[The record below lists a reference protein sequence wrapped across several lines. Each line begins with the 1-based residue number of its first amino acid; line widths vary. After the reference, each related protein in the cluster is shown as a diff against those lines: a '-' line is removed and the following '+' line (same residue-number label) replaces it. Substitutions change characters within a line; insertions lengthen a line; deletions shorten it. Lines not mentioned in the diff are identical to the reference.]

1 MTKWIAVGIA
11 LSLAPSLQA
20 ADKTRTCRALTEDG
34 ATTIVEQTYEGAKYL
49 ECVAAVKAK
58 VVETKCTPGAK
69 RFKFMMQRED
79 AKPYAYSV
87 ECGAGAAAAPAA
99 SGEPLLLGS
108 GDKRCKALSEDGSS
122 TLVTAA
128 YKLGDYDNCLKLVK
142 EHLAKTQ
149 CTAGVKRF
157 KYQMQK
163 DAEKAYPSAITCP

>member
-34 ATTIVEQTYEGAKYL
+34 ATTIVEQTYELGKFDQCL
-49 ECVAAVKAK
+49 AAVKAK
-58 VVETKCTPGAK
+58 VAETKCTAGSK

-79 AKPYAYSV
+79 AKPYASSV
-87 ECGAGAAAAPAA
+87 DCGAAPAAPAA

-108 GDKRCKALSEDGSS
+108 GDRRCKALSEDGAS